1 MDLTLTSDQELIRKT
16 VRSFAEEH
24 VKPKAAEWDENKTFP
39 RETIP
44 KMAEL
49 GLMGMPFPSELGGAG
64 TDVLSYIIAIEE
76 LARCDASVAVTMSV
90 NNSLA
95 SWPIYKFG
103 NEAQH
108 KKWLTP
114 LLKGEKLG
122 AYGLSEPGAGSDVA
136 GMRSKA
142 QRKGD
147 AYILKGGK
155 SWITNG
161 GQADTY
167 VVFAKTDPD
176 AKHKGIS
183 AFILDKDTPG
193 FSWGEPEDKLGIRA
207 SSTTTLTFDEMEL
220 PAEQR
225 LGEEGEGF
233 KIAMQTLDG
242 GRIGIAAQ
250 ALGIAQAAYEASVE
264 YARNRKQFGQP
275 IAGFQGVSFQLADM
289 AARIEAARLLA
300 YRACRLRDAGRPYTL
315 EAAMAKLHAS
325 ETAMWVTRQ
334 AVQVHGGTG
343 FMMESDV
350 QRYMRDA
357 KITEIYEGTSEVQ
370 RIVIARNMQNA

>member
-1 MDLTLTSDQELIRKT
+1 MDLTLTPEQELIRQT

-24 VKPKAAEWDENKTFP
+24 VRPKAGEWDETKTFP

-49 GLMGMPFPSELGGAG
+49 GLMGMPFPQELGGAG

-76 LARCDASVAVTMSV
+76 LARADASVAVTMSV

-95 SWPIYKFG
+95 AWPIFSHGTK
-103 NEAQH
+103 EQH
-108 KKWLTP
+108 EKWLTP

-136 GMRSKA
+136 GMRSRAEK
-142 QRKGD
+142 KGES
-147 AYILKGGK
+147 YVLKGGK

-176 AKHKGIS
+176 AKHRGIS

-207 SSTTTLTFDEMEL
+207 SSTTTLSFNDVEL
-220 PAEQR
+220 PKEQL

-233 KIAMQTLDG
+233 KIAMRTLDG
-242 GRIGIAAQ
+242 GRLGIAAQ
-250 ALGIAQAAYEASVE
+250 AVGIAQAAYEASVDQ
-264 YARNRKQFGQP
+264 AGTRKQFGAP
-275 IAGFQGVSFQLADM
+275 IGSFQGVAFKIAQM
-289 AARIEAARLLA
+289 ATRIEAARLLT
-300 YRACRLRDAGRPYTL
+300 YRACRLRDAGKPHTM

-325 ETAMWVTRQ
+325 ETAMWVTQQ

-370 RIVIARNMQNA
+370 RLVIARHLADR

>member
-24 VKPKAAEWDENKTFP
+24 VKPHASEWDENKTFP

-49 GLMGMPFPSELGGAG
+49 GLMGMPFPPELGGAG

-95 SWPIYKFG
+95 SWPIHQFG
-103 NEAQH
+103 DEAQH

-114 LLKGEKLG
+114 LLKGERLG

-142 QRKGD
+142 KRKGD
-147 AYILKGGK
+147 SYILKGGK

-167 VVFAKTDPD
+167 VVFAKTDPE

-207 SSTTTLTFDEMEL
+207 SSTTTLTFDEVEL
-220 PAEQR
+220 PVEQR

-233 KIAMQTLDG
+233 KIAMKTLDG
-242 GRIGIAAQ
+242 GRLGIAAQ
-250 ALGIAQAAYEASVE
+250 AVGIAQAAFEASVE
-264 YARNRKQFGQP
+264 HARNRKQFGQP
-275 IAGFQGVSFQLADM
+275 IAGFQGVGFKLADM
-289 AARIEAARLLA
+289 SARIEAARLLT
-300 YRACRLRDAGRPYTL
+300 YRASRLRDEGRPYTL
-315 EAAMAKLHAS
+315 ESAMAKLHAS
-325 ETAMWVTRQ
+325 ETAMWVTRE
-334 AVQVHGGTG
+334 AIQVHGGTG